1 MNRIEYLVTDQ
12 FEKDLRRL
20 LKKFRSLNEDLET
33 AKKAAIE
40 IYHIHKLDNR
50 SIFPIIG
57 MCTEEIQVCKVKKF
71 ACKALKGKGVQSGIR
86 VIYAFNKRTS
96 TVTFIEIYYKGEHVN
111 EDSDRIRAF
120 LKACEK

>member
-1 MNRIEYLVTDQ
+1 MNRIEYQVTDQ

-50 SIFPIIG
+50 SVFPISG
-57 MCTEEIQVCKVKKF
+57 MCTGEIQVCKVKKF
-71 ACKALKGKGVQSGIR
+71 ACKALKGKGVHSGIR

-96 TVTFIEIYYKGEHVN
+96 RVTFIEIYYKGEQEN
-111 EDSDRIRAF
+111 EDTDRIRAF
-120 LKACEK
+120 LKGSKI